1 MIDSLTISITI
12 SITFILLVG
21 VVFWFRRIRQKESR
35 EPFIELEKLVKCRFC
50 GSLIPEGARKC
61 AFCGAWQRQDHSGE
75 QINARKRNGT
85 NAAEI
90 DTSRRMRICVDDSS
104 VVEQR
109 TLPWEGAEAVKRA
122 GAATRWSQVRA
133 LPAAP
138 MISA

>member
-61 AFCGAWQRQDHSGE
+61 AFCGAWQHKGDSGE
-75 QINARKRNGT
+75 QINA
-85 NAAEI
+85 
-90 DTSRRMRICVDDSS
+90 
-104 VVEQR
+104 
-109 TLPWEGAEAVKRA
+109 
-122 GAATRWSQVRA
+122 
-133 LPAAP
+133 
-138 MISA
+138 